1 MQKKYQEFDK
11 VYEFDKKE
19 DVERIN
25 NDDKKPTLK
34 KYNKSDLIYNSKHSF
49 YKYYDI
55 KEFDKLSLE
64 SKDSF
69 LAKFF
74 NDLDKFSKLKILK
87 EKKPKEIRTNV
98 YHTASS
104 ELYNQLLGIYFD
116 EYYDWLNA
124 KRKKMDLD
132 PNIIL
137 LI

>member
-34 KYNKSDLIYNSKHSF
+34 KYNKSDLIYNSKRF

-69 LAKFF
+69 LVKFF

-116 EYYDWLNA
+116 EYYD
-124 KRKKMDLD
+124 
-132 PNIIL
+132 
-137 LI
+137 